1 MKTKGVVQE
10 KEGRGR
16 GKFFPGPMNNSSAQ
30 TWTTVERRENTVPLQ
45 VPPISNRDRVKRE
58 NNTAAKRRIATKHNR
73 RMKSLCL
80 NQKALTDA
88 LNLVTTLWQRSH
100 LKALDTSYD
109 LHQAQTNMMAM
120 ISLLAVKLNTIEGQG
135 PQVKNIPEGLSM
147 EAWMDRC
154 EGINKAV
161 GRMLNKLK
169 EKNFDLESRLN
180 DLKGRVNITES
191 KIQKQAREKLKADEK
206 TERIEKDIAEI
217 RIRRLGKNY
226 EAIKAKEL
234 EQDEE
239 KAAIPYI
246 TEQQVETNPKTNRT
260 TSTETLEED
269 RMEPFKFHWE
279 EETAHTNQGDGNI
292 PFKFLMEDPPQVTP
306 KREKK
311 YTLSRKIKKR

>member
-1 MKTKGVVQE
+1 
-10 KEGRGR
+10 
-16 GKFFPGPMNNSSAQ
+16 MNNSSAQ
-30 TWTTVERRENTVPLQ
+30 TWTTVDRRDNTVPQ
-45 VPPISNRDRVKRE
+45 QAPPISNRDRVKRE
-58 NNTAAKRRIATKHNR
+58 NNTAARRRIATKHSR
-73 RMKSLCL
+73 RMKILSL
-80 NQKALTDA
+80 NQQALTDA

-100 LKALDTSYD
+100 LRALDTSYD
-109 LHQAQTNMMAM
+109 LNQRLSEAQTNMLEM

-135 PQVKNIPEGLSM
+135 PQVKNIPKGLSM

-161 GRMLNKLK
+161 GQMLNELK

-191 KIQKQAREKLKADEK
+191 KIQKQAKEKLKADEK
-206 TERIEKDIAEI
+206 TERIEEDLAEI

-226 EAIKAKEL
+226 EAIKAKEF

-246 TEQQVETNPKTNRT
+246 TEQQFEANPKTNRT
-260 TSTETLEED
+260 TSTETLEEY

-279 EETAHTNQGDGNI
+279 EEAVHTNQGDGNN
-292 PFKFLMEDPPQVTP
+292 PFKFLVEDPPQATP

-311 YTLSRKIKKR
+311 HTLSRKFKKR